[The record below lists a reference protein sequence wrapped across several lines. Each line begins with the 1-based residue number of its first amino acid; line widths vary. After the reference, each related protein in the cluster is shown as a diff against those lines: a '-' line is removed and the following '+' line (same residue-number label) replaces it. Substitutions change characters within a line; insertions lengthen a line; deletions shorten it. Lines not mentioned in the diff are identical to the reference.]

1 MNLGKFG
8 REYTAGNVLLILFGI
23 LVFVSPISAQSTNLD
38 YPTAITTGE
47 ISGRIKA
54 RDLGD
59 SRLTSHYYI
68 FETETGDV
76 LLNIEASNLNGDID
90 VYTAG
95 SMRPLLKASVY
106 ALGYPT
112 VIQRQVY
119 LRIPSRLI
127 LRVEGRTPNDDPGV
141 YTVKFGGVFK
151 AMARTAVKDP
161 GNPTVSGAAD
171 DGAVAR
177 VSSVGTILEEIKHPE
192 PSPVTPPAVA
202 KNTAGSRTRPGTTG
216 TATRPK
222 STASTEKPPVTK
234 PATPAKTATTAKKPD
249 KKAGENPKTDI
260 LVNKAPVRAT
270 GASKKPP
277 ATRVAK
283 EEPKSTA
290 DPLEGVSLL
299 IRMKDGTYVKYAMN
313 DVLRVG
319 VDKLIVTVIL
329 KNGQI
334 QRLSLLDIDEM
345 KIGQ

>member
-1 MNLGKFG
+1 MASLIGGN
-8 REYTAGNVLLILFGI
+8 RELLVTGLLAAVILACASAGF
-23 LVFVSPISAQSTNLD
+23 SQSTNLD
-38 YPTAITTGE
+38 YPTAVVTDQ

-76 LLNIEASNLNGDID
+76 LLNIEAANLNGDID

-106 ALGYPT
+106 ALGYST

-127 LRVEGRTPNDDPGV
+127 LRVEGRTPNDDPGT
-141 YTVKFGGVFK
+141 YAIKFGGVFK
-151 AMARTAVKDP
+151 AMARSAVKDP
-161 GNPTVSGAAD
+161 GSPTVSGSAD

-177 VSSVGTILEEIKHPE
+177 VSSVGTIIEEIKRPE
-192 PSPVTPPAVA
+192 PPVTPPVKPVVA
-202 KNTAGSRTRPGTTG
+202 KNTSGSRSRPGTTG
-216 TATRPK
+216 ATGAITRPK
-222 STASTEKPPVTK
+222 SSASSTEKPPVTK
-234 PATPAKTATTAKKPD
+234 PATAKKPD
-249 KKAGENPKTDI
+249 KTGAENPKTDI

-270 GASKKPP
+270 GASRKSP
-277 ATRVAK
+277 ATKTAK
-283 EEPKSTA
+283 EEPKKAA

-334 QRLSLLDIDEM
+334 QRLSLLNIEEM